1 MEPYRRNLEPLHT
14 IHAWRFSR
22 ASVGPWHG
30 RISTW
35 RLSGYA
41 AEASVERNE
50 SFGVS
55 THNRWQHET
64 WSGDCTD
71 PSPEARAL
79 GCLRRF
85 SFLRPL
91 CASQGSLLFQT
102 SAYSS
107 ASPGAA
113 CPKCPPLRT
122 DPPSG
127 EGVVGFSAR
136 FSNLDLISH
145 LSDTDRCE
153 LLVQIPS
160 MPLVHPCGDATG
172 FRQCLWCTPLDIR
185 ECLWCTLW
193 TRDGHC
199 FLPRR
204 PPPPPHSP
212 PTHPPP
218 YHAHGQRGG
227 VHI

>member
-1 MEPYRRNLEPLHT
+1 MDLLLRNPSSQPSFARPPQAST
-14 IHAWRFSR
+14 ANGNRPQTASR
-22 ASVGPWHG
+22 SSSIKNRTDDKPKPTAS
-30 RISTW
+30 S
-35 RLSGYA
+35 
-41 AEASVERNE
+41 
-50 SFGVS
+50 
-55 THNRWQHET
+55 
-64 WSGDCTD
+64 
-71 PSPEARAL
+71 
-79 GCLRRF
+79 
-85 SFLRPL
+85 SFLTTDWPVAIKL
-91 CASQGSLLFQT
+91 FLNKCSHAANGAFVLLPRAPDHT
-102 SAYSS
+102 
-107 ASPGAA
+107 
-113 CPKCPPLRT
+113 
-122 DPPSG
+122 
-127 EGVVGFSAR
+127 
-136 FSNLDLISH
+136 
-145 LSDTDRCE
+145 TDRCE